1 MNLKNYL
8 KDKLYLIIS
17 SIIIDVLINSFLLAV
32 ETNRAAI
39 GMVNILFWILICGI
53 LIKEYI
59 RRKAYYQELESSLE
73 SLDQKYLLT
82 EILKEPFFL
91 DGRILFQTVREV
103 DKSMNDH
110 VNLYKNKQ
118 LDYKEYIEMW
128 VHEIKT
134 PLAACKLIISNN
146 QNEVTTSIDEELDKL
161 DGFVEQALFYARSST
176 LEKDYII
183 KEIALSPIINKVIK
197 KHSKSFIYKNI
208 KLDIQDVDY
217 NVYTDTKWI
226 EFILDQ
232 IIGNSLKYIQN
243 NQGVIKIY
251 AKQLPHMIQLY
262 IQDNGI
268 GINPRD
274 LPKIFDK
281 GFTGSNGRNNE
292 KATGIGLYLCKTL
305 CEKLYLDIHAISE
318 NGTTIIIDFPI
329 SQTMLFK

>member
-251 AKQLPHMIQLY
+251 AKQLPHMIQLS

-281 GFTGSNGRNNE
+281 GFTGCNGRNNE